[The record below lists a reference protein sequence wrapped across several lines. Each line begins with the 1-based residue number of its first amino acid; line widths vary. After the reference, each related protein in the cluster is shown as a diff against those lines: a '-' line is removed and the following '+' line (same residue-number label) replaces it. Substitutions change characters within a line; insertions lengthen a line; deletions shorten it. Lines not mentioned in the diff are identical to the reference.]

1 MAEITDENDQCYS
14 YEPRSDF
21 LFSVDRCPRINI
33 EVCSDPRHER
43 DCYRLLLQA
52 GLLVRTMNMIKPEGS
67 SFISIA
73 IYVSNHHSADW
84 YLVYQPDR
92 ADPKVGITNSSI
104 ADHWNSFLCRSS
116 IPKMTSTL
124 NYPLAGSNSFAS
136 STISPLPFPSMT
148 RIPPSKIIS
157 QD

>member
-1 MAEITDENDQCYS
+1 VAKITNENNKCYS

-21 LFSVDRCPRINI
+21 LFSVDGCPRIGI
-33 EVCSDPRHER
+33 EVCSDER
-43 DCYRLLLQA
+43 DRYRLLLQA
-52 GLLVRTMNMIKPEGS
+52 GLLVRTMNTIKPKGS

-73 IYVSNHHSADW
+73 IYISNHHSADW

-92 ADPKVGITNSSI
+92 ADTKVRITNSLI

-116 IPKMTSTL
+116 IPKRTSTL

-136 STISPLPFPSMT
+136 STISPLPFPST
-148 RIPPSKIIS
+148 RIPTSKVVS